1 MLSPRVHR
9 IYKRGDR
16 AVPGFGVQLDM
27 QAIILCGGRA
37 TRLGTA
43 AKHTPKLLLKV
54 QGRSVLDWQ
63 LDLLKEGGVQE
74 LILATG
80 HLHDVLRGTIGDI
93 YKGIPIRYC
102 KEDRKLDTGGAIK
115 NAMPYIHNSP
125 FFVLNGD
132 VLWRDFSL
140 KQMVSTFQA
149 NMIGLLLA
157 VWVDDT
163 RPYGQILS
171 TDTGKITTFLE
182 KPTTYQSGYI
192 NAGVYLF
199 NTTIARGF
207 PKSDVFSLSYD
218 VLPKLE
224 NLYVLKT
231 NTAWID
237 IGSPERLDAA
247 AQLFNNYDSKF

>member
-1 MLSPRVHR
+1 
-9 IYKRGDR
+9 
-16 AVPGFGVQLDM
+16 M
-27 QAIILCGGRA
+27 QAIILCGGSA
-37 TRLGTA
+37 TRLGA
-43 AKHTPKLLLKV
+43 AATHTPKLLLKV

-63 LDLLKEGGVQE
+63 CDFLKASGVRE

-93 YKGIPIRYC
+93 YKGLPIRYC

-115 NAMPYIHNSP
+115 NAMRYIHSSP

-132 VLWRDFSL
+132 VLWRDVSL
-140 KQMVSTFQA
+140 NQLISAFRADMA
-149 NMIGLLLA
+149 GLLLA

-171 TDTGKITTFLE
+171 TDTGQITAFLE
-182 KPTTYQSGYI
+182 KPPTHQSGYI

-207 PKSDVFSLSYD
+207 PERDVFSLSYD

-231 NTAWID
+231 NAAWID
-237 IGSPERLDAA
+237 IGSPERLDEAQ
-247 AQLFNNYDSKF
+247 QLFRSPSTYSP